1 MSIIRFYKIQG
12 LFNLW
17 ISYHTWFNSYS
28 IDGRLSD
35 HVLSTNS
42 PLRRLYVTPTWDTV
56 WNKSAADK
64 AKIWGYKKA
73 CIRLGKDSKEEMS
86 DVYGNKCITLRQVCR
101 WVSKLKK
108 WPNRP

>member
-1 MSIIRFYKIQG
+1 MSKIRFHKIQG

-17 ISYHTWFNSYS
+17 ISYHIWFNSYS

-56 WNKSAADK
+56 WNKSAANK
-64 AKIWGYKKA
+64 AKIWG
-73 CIRLGKDSKEEMS
+73 
-86 DVYGNKCITLRQVCR
+86 T
-101 WVSKLKK
+101 
-108 WPNRP
+108 